1 MATYTGKEGNQGRD
15 LRIPNAT
22 PEAVGQALMRGG
34 AAPRPETRRGKE
46 PSPRREHNPAKAS
59 SV

>member
-1 MATYTGKEGNQGRD
+1 MPTNKQHQGRD

-34 AAPRPETRRGKE
+34 VAPRPETRREKE
-46 PSPRREHNPAKAS
+46 PSPRRKRGDSVAKNHRA
-59 SV
+59 